1 FFSSRR
7 RHTRFSRDWSSDVCS
22 SDLRNITISKANT
35 LLKKTTIPAV
45 KEKIPILKEVA
56 EDEFWDE
63 ADILNFERIRKE
75 LRDLMKFAV
84 EEAPKFV
91 YTNLDDVELERTIG
105 KEFELSYDFEDYK
118 LKVNKYIEG
127 NKNNIAI
134 HKLRNNIPLTE
145 SDYKTLEKIFTG

>member
-1 FFSSRR
+1 DLVSMNDKDEKAVEFDNLIYGLMLSQIEGTKSL
-7 RHTRFSRDWSSDVCS
+7 TRF
-22 SDLRNITISKANT
+22 RNITISKANT

-91 YTNLDDVELERTIG
+91 YTNLDDVELEDRKSTRLNSSHVKI
-105 KEFELSYDFEDYK
+105 SYAVFC
-118 LKVNKYIEG
+118 LKIK
-127 NKNNIAI
+127 KC
-134 HKLRNNIPLTE
+134 
-145 SDYKTLEKIFTG
+145 